1 MTPSLIHEPIAKL
14 ALWQDGYARGRDVG
28 LAIALAAL
36 TAERAHQE
44 RLARHPDSGSQACRV
59 YADGVLLAVAKV
71 MARRFRQ

>member
-1 MTPSLIHEPIAKL
+1 MPHILAHDAIRALPIYREGFTA
-14 ALWQDGYARGRDVG
+14 GRDVG
-28 LAIALAAL
+28 LAIALAAI

-44 RLARHPDSGSQACRV
+44 RLASRPDSGSPACRV